1 MHKNGDQV
9 EAKRKQNLL
18 TLAFSPRYLAEI
30 IFMAAMEQ
38 NEVILSEGNGLQST
52 KLLTDKINAVCYIE
66 TVHKDPISRKE
77 RLK

>member
-1 MHKNGDQV
+1 
-9 EAKRKQNLL
+9 
-18 TLAFSPRYLAEI
+18 
-30 IFMAAMEQ
+30 MAAMEQ

-66 TVHKDPISRKE
+66 TVLKDPISRKE

>member
-1 MHKNGDQV
+1 
-9 EAKRKQNLL
+9 
-18 TLAFSPRYLAEI
+18 
-30 IFMAAMEQ
+30 MAAMEQ

-66 TVHKDPISRKE
+66 TVLKDPISHKE